1 MIIDFSTI
9 FLTLSSEA
17 VLLFAAILTIISQ
30 IAIYSVMYFVGIAL
44 LIFITCR
51 QQKLYFS
58 EETKTIHF
66 STSLLFSIY
75 LLIMS
80 ASTVLMQI

>member
-1 MIIDFSTI
+1 MIIDFSII

-30 IAIYSVMYFVGIAL
+30 IAIYSIMYFVGIAL

-51 QQKLYFS
+51 QQKLYFL